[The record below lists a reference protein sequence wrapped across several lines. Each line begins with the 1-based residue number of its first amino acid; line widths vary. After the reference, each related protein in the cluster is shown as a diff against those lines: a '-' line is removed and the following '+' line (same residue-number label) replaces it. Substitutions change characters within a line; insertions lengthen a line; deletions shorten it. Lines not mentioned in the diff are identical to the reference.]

1 MKDFERLYRDLEY
14 HFSDVELLALALTHR
29 SKSAAN
35 YERLEF
41 LGDSI
46 LGFVVAQWLY
56 RQFPDASEGT
66 LSRMRASVVRKERLV
81 DVARRIGLSDWL
93 LLGEG
98 EQRSGGFQ
106 RDSILAD
113 SLEAV
118 IGAIQL
124 DANLDAARQ
133 FIMHHF
139 DSILSEISPDTV
151 RKDPKTRLQE
161 ALQRRGLP
169 VPNYSIISVAGP
181 AHEQLFEVACEV
193 AGEPEVFTAVG
204 PSRRRA
210 EQTAAK
216 KALAKIAS

>member
-1 MKDFERLYRDLEY
+1 MQDIERLYRDLEY
-14 HFSDVELLALALTHR
+14 RFTDVQLLSRALTHR
-29 SKSAAN
+29 SKSTLN

-41 LGDSI
+41 LGDSV
-46 LGFVVAQWLY
+46 LGFVVAQWFY
-56 RQFPDASEGT
+56 HQFPGASEGT
-66 LSRMRASVVRKERLV
+66 LSRMRASVVRKERLA

-124 DANLDAARQ
+124 DAGLDAARQ
-133 FIMHHF
+133 FIIRHF
-139 DSILSEISPDTV
+139 DEILSDINPDTV

-169 VPNYSIISVAGP
+169 VPDYTIVSVSGP
-181 AHEQLFEVACEV
+181 PHEQLFEVACEV
-193 AGEPEVFTAVG
+193 AGEPETFTAVG

-210 EQTAAK
+210 EQDAAK